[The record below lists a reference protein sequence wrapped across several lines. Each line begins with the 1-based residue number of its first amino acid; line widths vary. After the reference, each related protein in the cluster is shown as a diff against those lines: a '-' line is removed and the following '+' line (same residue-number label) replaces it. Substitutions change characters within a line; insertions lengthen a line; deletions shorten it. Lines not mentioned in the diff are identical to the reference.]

1 MVKENCLFCKIVRG
15 EISSSKFWENKD
27 FIAILDLFPNTKG
40 ASLVI
45 SKQHV
50 TSDVFKANFDVV
62 HKALDAAKQ
71 TADLLSKALKRS
83 RVSLVTEG
91 VFVDHLHLKLFP
103 LYGVDEFEGNGD
115 KVFFEKFPGY
125 VTTQAGPEW
134 DRGKLDEL
142 AEEIINLYETK

>member
-1 MVKENCLFCKIVRG
+1 MVKKDCLFCKIVRD
-15 EISSSKFWENKD
+15 EISSSKFWENED

-45 SKQHV
+45 YKQHI
-50 TSDVFKANFDVV
+50 TSDVFKANFEVV

-71 TADLLSKALKRS
+71 TADLLQKALKPS
-83 RVSLVTEG
+83 RISLVTEG

-103 LYGVDEFEGNGD
+103 MYEVDGFEGGSD
-115 KVFFEKFPGY
+115 KVFFKKFPGY

-134 DRGKLDEL
+134 SRVELDEL
-142 AEEIINLYETK
+142 ADKIINSYEIK